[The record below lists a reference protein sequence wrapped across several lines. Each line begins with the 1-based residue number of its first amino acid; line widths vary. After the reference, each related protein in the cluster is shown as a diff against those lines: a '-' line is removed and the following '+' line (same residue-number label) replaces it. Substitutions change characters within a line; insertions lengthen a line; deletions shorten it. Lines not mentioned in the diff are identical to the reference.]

1 MEQITVTS
9 TIEKIQRLI
18 DDNSGDIGRLEHIS
32 DFLKK
37 NKPLYNTDKK
47 YLEKKINSK
56 IIIQE
61 KKKIIKKESETEQI
75 KKLIES
81 GKGDPGR
88 LEHIHTML
96 KKQKKLY
103 ESDKQYLENNFK
115 IKIIEKQKGKI
126 KIEKIENKVQGA
138 MPKDWKPANFNNEV
152 KGIQDYVKIVEKQVI
167 KKKEN
172 SGKTDQQQ
180 KKLNKLIKER
190 KNNEEQLKEQREIL
204 EKEIRD
210 ERILIQNQTKLTETV
225 NLQRKELLKVKNQH
239 SKILKKIDFEKNS
252 ISKELE
258 IQKKQLG
265 QAQAE

>member
-1 MEQITVTS
+1 MFYTIFIEINLELKVEQISVTS
-9 TIEKIQRLI
+9 TIEKIQGLI
-18 DDNSGDIGRLEHIS
+18 EDNSGDIGRLEHIS

-56 IIIQE
+56 IIIVE
-61 KKKIIKKESETEQI
+61 KKKIIKKESESEQI

-88 LEHIHTML
+88 LEHIQTML

-115 IKIIEKQKGKI
+115 IKIIEKQKGKV

-138 MPKDWKPANFNNEV
+138 MPKDWKPDNINKELTNM
-152 KGIQDYVKIVEKQVI
+152 QDDAKIVKTETTKQ
-167 KKKEN
+167 KEN
-172 SGKTDQQQ
+172 SGEIEQQ
-180 KKLNKLIKER
+180 KKQLNKLIEER
-190 KNNEEQLKEQREIL
+190 KNNDRKLNDQREIL
-204 EKEIRD
+204 EREISN

-225 NLQRKELLKVKNQH
+225 NLQIK
-239 SKILKKIDFEKNS
+239 
-252 ISKELE
+252 
-258 IQKKQLG
+258 
-265 QAQAE
+265 